1 MTIVNVD
8 IKSLE
13 IYVAAWLSQDKTLLK
28 ELLAGEDPHGNNQRD
43 FNLPDRLIAKVLI
56 FRIIYGG
63 TEFGFVKDSDFTRV
77 STSKAYWR
85 NAIDNF
91 YTKYS
96 GLAKWHESLLQEVG
110 RTGKIVTPF
119 GRTFIYGRKENG
131 DLPASAIKN
140 YIVQGTGADI
150 VAIARS
156 SMFKRLNKTDIKG
169 VLINTVHD
177 SIVIDCPPKEVDRWV
192 ALTNEVFRDLPGNIN
207 KLFPEAK
214 FNLPVKVEIA
224 VGNNQK
230 DLEEI
235 A

>member
-1 MTIVNVD
+1 M
-8 IKSLE
+8 
-13 IYVAAWLSQDKTLLK
+13 
-28 ELLAGEDPHGNNQRD
+28 
-43 FNLPDRLIAKVLI
+43 
-56 FRIIYGG
+56 
-63 TEFGFVKDSDFTRV
+63 KDSDFTRV
-77 STSKAYWR
+77 STSKTYWR
-85 NAIDNF
+85 EVIDKF

-119 GRTFIYGRKENG
+119 GRTFVYGRKENG

-140 YIVQGTGADI
+140 YIVQGTSADI

-156 SMFKRLNKTDIKG
+156 SMFKRWKKTDIKG

-177 SIVIDCPPKEVDRWV
+177 SIVIDCPSKEVDRWV
-192 ALTNEVFRDLPGNIN
+192 TLTNEVFRDLPGNIN

-230 DLEEI
+230 DLTEVEI
-235 A
+235 